1 MVLGAITDTA
11 FIRLFRPLLS
21 KGAVASRANKFGLKL
36 ADSPTLDNFIE
47 AAPSKATGFKKYMEG
62 RGGDYMKLGKELAIQ
77 AFSEGMEEN
86 IQYSNQKVNE
96 GNNFKQSWLENAYSA
111 LNNLVS
117 EGIYMTDEDR
127 IKAVGAGALI
137 GGGSAIAT
145 SLPVVGRPF
154 GGGVLGEAKNERL
167 QKQKAKED
175 LNKAYT
181 DFVNTSLVQNEDDT
195 KGKLTREEQPDGT
208 VKYTHQVGDTN
219 TEIDEEQYN
228 TIAEQVSL
236 DEDGNYVIRGGV
248 KLDDQGNVMKDMVKA
263 AEFTAN
269 MRVQGEL
276 DNLIDLEA
284 MKQEPDPIKLKLYE
298 LEKLSNL
305 AQTAFKS
312 GSTDLLMKKLESF
325 KDMGEA
331 SLKRFGIDSPQEVN
345 DRIEFY
351 KEHVAKLEAN
361 YLQTTNGMVAPV
373 YGEKDEARFQM
384 LKNYAGGI
392 GNRLV
397 NLYSLV
403 EDLDRQIL
411 DVSSKIPN
419 KQKAGWIMNAFS
431 TDNLEGRE
439 EQSPKTSPEEARLAE
454 LVTKKKDLNDA
465 IEDLG
470 KVYDRLTNPREGLK
484 EYNKLVSANKLS
496 EYKTLRDGPKTFLA
510 NDQTTPQ
517 SFKSF
522 VAKRSNML
530 RQKNKLDTARTMF
543 YADHLNDLINYI
555 KLNENRLEDV
565 IESVMD
571 VYDKVTKEGTFIYP
585 DQALKLKDAIST
597 TLSLIEQKE
606 KELLVRGGMTEQDS
620 LLDLEDMLVNE
631 KAENTITEEDAKLYS
646 ELISFRRA
654 KNKMRD
660 FKEMQSKIDSQISIY
675 DISKSDSDYV
685 QDVLDELLQG
695 PKRLFEIAEYED
707 GSISQFYDDVS
718 AVEKQLNFAKA
729 LHEKALSK
737 IEEKPYKETAKEL
750 EDIIKDLEIL
760 LELTKENV
768 RNIELKN
775 KKEDLHYAEAVLSF
789 ADSLNT
795 NEIVITSEQTAD
807 TAAQEADTEKRRQE
821 VKSYF
826 EEKTKSTADQK
837 YNPDLSGEGELA
849 LREKREELL
858 SLGGENILAH
868 GLSKGSIGEQFK
880 NLLNILTNG
889 VDKNRTAL
897 YTAPLVLSDEN
908 QGLAAA
914 MGTAGGTAYID
925 GGFILLG
932 KKGVAGI
939 NSLDD
944 IGGVLVNQAVA
955 DSLPEL
961 IQKLKNAFPNIAIE
975 SYENSPKALKEI
987 TNLKTKETK
996 TKVIKDVS
1004 LAQLIESDPILGS
1017 MAVMD
1022 LLTEDER
1029 ADEIAEAL
1037 RGTLSKLLNGLDFI
1051 NDIAGTLSAT
1061 PAVYDDYIK
1070 SEAVKNPL
1078 RGIFQVLNVIEK
1090 KEPDKSVL
1098 GPLIEFNKDYD
1109 VIKFKENIKNYNGK
1123 VPQETLLALINL
1135 HAAFVGIAQIQDAQ
1149 ESGFSHVGFLT
1160 KIREYLKANPTAPV
1174 PSSSQIRVVR
1184 ELVTFA
1190 SSSVISDA
1198 EIFQNGA
1205 ALKAPAGAGKSLV
1218 VSKLFKYVM
1227 GYANEEIAS
1236 AAAYD
1241 KAAKN
1246 IAESLGH
1253 PDNPKKITDLTTELE
1268 NGTLSPKVKFII
1280 VDEAGALNRGD
1291 INNFVRAV
1299 NKYNNTTKGNRVKY
1313 LFLYDPNQ
1321 PVSGNISK
1329 PALDDNY
1336 IANFVTTE
1344 QEYYE
1349 GTEEVKAE
1357 YRKGQRT
1364 PKGDPLGHS
1373 VALSQNLKQITPLS
1387 TTYRSGVS
1395 EVVDLQ
1401 NAFKSDTP
1409 ISQIPTASSLDPSVS
1424 MINIFG
1430 TYAEAGTSIVKKFA
1444 ESKAANPQRS
1454 RVIIVGNEEKLQQ
1467 YKKALPDADVLLAP
1481 SAMGITVD
1489 EVYVDISVEDNK
1501 NFSNPTIYN
1510 QWMYAATSRATSYAH
1525 LANTKGATHFVDPKV
1540 APYPKKDNLSEEAI
1554 KNLDEQIKVLS
1565 EITGNVS
1572 VDITRPASKEE
1583 SVKPSEERTPDETP
1597 DAPGEN
1603 KTATDN
1609 EGTSV
1614 GFDQQPQEES
1624 GLHVINEPVVINF
1637 DNNLPPSAPPTG
1649 VSQKSQPYNLEN
1661 PAFTIFEGNEDSGIP
1676 PLSIGDEL
1684 MVFIDNSRKATGEEA
1699 KRVVLVKK
1707 ITGSDSGNTY
1717 YQIVGVINDKELG
1730 DFERNVGIN
1739 TSKLPEFT
1747 LQNTNLYNI
1756 YKINGQVTGHE
1767 TLYVQEGSQG
1777 IKYTYDGKPQEDL
1790 ADMLDSDGKI
1800 SKAPLLE
1807 KYIDQVWGRDA
1818 LENAEEVI
1826 KNFSRYCKI
1835 IAFKSINDA
1844 RKVFGKDIP
1853 ASKLPRPGVP
1863 YLIIQ
1868 NIKLKTGNVVKPQFI
1883 QLATKPVNSNDE
1895 KYKPLYDFID
1905 KLKQFEDL
1913 LLKSAYLPDV
1923 YRKIKAGEPV
1933 VYQNMQFFP
1942 MHTLVKVF
1950 SDAHHDESMKTIT
1963 LLSNKQA
1970 GFKNLF
1976 PDLKRES
1983 IDPKLLELA
1992 SELDFLIHGDLN
2004 RVKDDKGKWKH
2015 DTRAFKGA
2023 AQSVFNDIGSQN
2035 LVASIDQGERAG
2047 KLVLLRNYKVNYTT
2061 TANGTQ
2067 SNTSIE
2073 AATLLGPITFIRRDN
2088 RGANNPLISEDLKS
2102 RLRTYAASLEQ
2113 RGLEQSA
2120 RYKAIVNYLNVISDP
2135 TKIPHSNILT
2145 SEDLSDIFI
2154 GSKDSDGNLT
2164 KISGGFGLRT
2174 PSPNSVNNKDT
2185 NIENQ
2190 PVNQFVSHLSRI
2202 DKTRIIVA
2210 KNKNAVPTE
2219 QVETVR
2225 SRKYALLVAAGI
2237 DTISADTIEEMFPQ
2251 EEIAE
2256 FISTLKSNTLEE
2268 ALEKF
2273 RKNAKEKLYYETE
2286 VNNKILS
2293 AVQSRLGIKTTTKEM
2308 VKQDLID
2315 SVGVIDNLK
2324 PYASIPTPFLRA
2336 SVLIKLL
2343 GVTAVSPKDLFPLLS
2358 FVRKNYGANNYRGV
2372 GFAEEFLQ
2380 LVVKYNTD
2388 VSKIIPRINEISAA
2402 YKEVA
2407 DELGIPYRPLLID
2420 ENLPQD
2426 VIYQMIVDGLIF
2438 TFLEGGNIN
2447 GQYLKGVSE
2456 FGREAR
2462 QKHLDNQINLAAAFT
2477 NIVDNTVVKTE
2488 DINTVIEETPD
2499 DKIEQKVEQVVA
2511 AAENKVVRFAEN
2523 LLEWINN
2530 NADAEAADI
2539 MQEAYNIDD
2548 DLAIDFINNQ
2558 DAYDNWVSFLKDVIK
2573 QGTLSRSKSF
2583 LTEDIGTPLSMKEV
2597 ENLVDR
2603 YTPRSFFSMLREIV
2617 SGNAPREL
2625 FNIVEYGKLVNNQGK
2640 QVWGLYK
2647 NGVLHF
2653 AKLASGGVS
2662 SKVVRHELF
2671 HKIFWE
2677 YLKPS
2682 EQIAALALA
2691 QEKYGNLSPE
2701 ALEEALAEEFEDF
2714 VVTKRKSLL
2723 SRLWEKLKRLLGFSY
2738 NHMNSIEE
2746 FFNLIE
2752 NKTFYKSVRG
2762 FESVERS
2769 SVNVR
2774 AVFDNYDEF
2783 KIVKDIILEKVV
2795 RDQVERRKAEQNG
2808 NVPVKSFAEITVD
2821 AMAYLQTVKDMDAAD
2836 FPEGYT
2842 PDQINTVKRAVTKAL
2857 NNKDFLNNFNN
2868 DYFSDANNRV
2878 DFIEFLKDIRDRKLE
2893 EIRILREDITARL
2906 ERGEEVS
2913 ADEMSELEEDDE
2925 MAGISDET
2933 YDSMLVDPKTKLT
2946 GSIKQRLISIE
2957 YFVKN
2962 EKHYADLST
2971 AFTIIVSKVASIPK
2985 GSLKESLEAMARTFT
3000 YNIKDKPNIKVA
3012 VNNYMS
3018 NMAVDILKKLND
3030 PNLPKNISFR
3040 KDASHKFIY
3049 AVVDTLNE
3057 DVSQVTRNDL
3067 ESNPTRYREFVIE
3080 AGKKVDDVIN
3090 EIAEITSLTKE
3101 NVAKVYYLY
3110 EDIDFIKSL
3119 LSSVGSLR
3127 KSKPYVWQKGFK
3139 YVYKM
3144 SGYIARSGGGQRTFV
3159 ANVEFAFNDY
3169 VQKAVNENRR
3179 DLFTQDLKTKIA
3191 KAKVS
3196 QNIEDKTKAV
3206 NTFLKDIGVTKKLGD
3221 ASVSSKEA
3229 VFERLSKSIDGISS
3243 RYNAALDAA
3252 QKSESDNPED
3262 RITGT
3267 ELLENEYGLLD
3278 EIANMINSHYTL
3290 AESGSYTRGDGKKA
3304 YGWIDA
3310 SWQTDVFNIFQRIK
3324 EKLPFKKLSIFEL
3337 KDGKISSNDVFLKD
3351 NIFFTKKNDIFETV
3365 DHDSIKWKDG
3375 SKFAKTLRKENLKEF
3390 RERNIAGNFFV
3401 TLANRGGKYY
3411 QALPI
3416 PSNRTSVQAVLVN
3429 SFRTQET
3436 IDEAIL
3442 QIIRAQK
3449 NRPDPDAK
3457 NPDGS
3462 LVHPELNNSKTYR
3475 ERWKEFTFAGLSGNV
3490 DSMTEQ
3496 QALKAVKQHVANM
3509 VNGENGLFEAFKE
3522 ELNSP
3527 PEVQIPTWAIS
3538 KASSLLGL
3546 ATIPKWD
3553 NNLTDQEKERFFKQ
3567 KNAAVKKGLEYFYYN
3582 YVINQYS
3589 LSQIVY
3595 GDETFYKSKEDQTK
3609 RIQIATATGDTLL
3622 VDEKFGMPK
3631 TSKVLVVE
3639 DLKRVVDPTLHDMLA
3654 SSYDQEYEASD
3665 AEGFMLPEFYEK
3677 LASAYGFDA
3686 KADVILKPVYFSIEN
3701 GVPRAIKY
3709 SVKVLTPE
3717 LIKQYPHLASYADAM
3732 RAKGVDQMVFASA
3745 VKIGSPAVK
3754 AKLDETGRIIASSL
3768 DEKAIVNINNE
3779 NLRFQLNPAKNVE
3792 GSVANKSQGTAMMNT
3807 NGKNTAET
3815 FEMHKANAFII
3826 ENGLRGLSRK
3836 LRLTRKGGVTKG
3848 TENKIR
3854 RMLTSLL
3861 QGLPG
3866 ARDVYEMLS
3875 LGTGKNKVPLDMPLI
3890 GDRVLSNLSSIFT
3903 KATTGFR
3910 FPGSK
3915 LVLQADLGP
3924 VEIDG
3929 VMRNLKWRDENG
3941 FCEVILPETYR
3952 PYVEQIKDGIIGFRI
3967 PTSNYHSLVP
3977 LKVVGFY
3984 PVPPGSKGNVIIAPS
3999 LIVYYHG
4006 SDYDIDTLFVA
4017 RKDYPNETINLNEL
4031 IKGIDPEHQDDPKL
4045 IVEANEPYGFKNNE
4059 LIDFDGYKLY
4069 EYLDKHILKVNKQ
4082 LESLTKQL
4090 QGASE
4095 LQKEAIENAIE
4106 DKEKI
4111 LQSLSDI
4118 AEYAAKN
4125 FIVHN
4130 FSTNMRNMKNRKDLL
4145 TPISFD
4151 KIITLRS
4158 ELKKELSEKLDDDKF
4173 LQTLEESG
4181 LIKQICQ

>member
-439 EQSPKTSPEEARLAE
+439 QQSPKTSPEEARLAE

-585 DQALKLKDAIST
+585 DQALKLKDAINT

-795 NEIVITSEQTAD
+795 NEIVITSEQTED
-807 TAAQEADTEKRRQE
+807 TAVEEAAIRKSWQKELDALKSRELDSVKRSTKGTPINKDNPNSSKVGEEFDEKMIIIVQQ
-821 VKSYF
+821 SLL
-826 EEKTKSTADQK
+826 ADDYDPK
-837 YNPDLSGEGELA
+837 IAENNGDGYTIIERVIEYGEMTDG
-849 LREKREELL
+849 K
-858 SLGGENILAH
+858 
-868 GLSKGSIGEQFK
+868 LSKAPVVRLKIFNNKADADAYLDNRKQELDSKIGTSRQYAK
-880 NLLNILTNG
+880 IN
-889 VDKNRTAL
+889 
-897 YTAPLVLSDEN
+897 DEYN
-908 QGLAAA
+908 AKL
-914 MGTAGGTAYID
+914 
-925 GGFILLG
+925 
-932 KKGVAGI
+932 
-939 NSLDD
+939 
-944 IGGVLVNQAVA
+944 QA
-955 DSLPEL
+955 
-961 IQKLKNAFPNIAIE
+961 LKN
-975 SYENSPKALKEI
+975 
-987 TNLKTKETK
+987 KETETERPK

-1572 VDITRPASKEE
+1572 VDITRPAAKEE

-1637 DNNLPPSAPPTG
+1637 DNNL
-1649 VSQKSQPYNLEN
+1649 
-1661 PAFTIFEGNEDSGIP
+1661 
-1676 PLSIGDEL
+1676 LS
-1684 MVFIDNSRKATGEEA
+1684 
-1699 KRVVLVKK
+1699 
-1707 ITGSDSGNTY
+1707 
-1717 YQIVGVINDKELG
+1717 
-1730 DFERNVGIN
+1730 
-1739 TSKLPEFT
+1739 
-1747 LQNTNLYNI
+1747 
-1756 YKINGQVTGHE
+1756 
-1767 TLYVQEGSQG
+1767 
-1777 IKYTYDGKPQEDL
+1777 
-1790 ADMLDSDGKI
+1790 
-1800 SKAPLLE
+1800 
-1807 KYIDQVWGRDA
+1807 
-1818 LENAEEVI
+1818 
-1826 KNFSRYCKI
+1826 
-1835 IAFKSINDA
+1835 
-1844 RKVFGKDIP
+1844 
-1853 ASKLPRPGVP
+1853 
-1863 YLIIQ
+1863 
-1868 NIKLKTGNVVKPQFI
+1868 
-1883 QLATKPVNSNDE
+1883 
-1895 KYKPLYDFID
+1895 
-1905 KLKQFEDL
+1905 
-1913 LLKSAYLPDV
+1913 
-1923 YRKIKAGEPV
+1923 
-1933 VYQNMQFFP
+1933 
-1942 MHTLVKVF
+1942 
-1950 SDAHHDESMKTIT
+1950 
-1963 LLSNKQA
+1963 
-1970 GFKNLF
+1970 
-1976 PDLKRES
+1976 
-1983 IDPKLLELA
+1983 
-1992 SELDFLIHGDLN
+1992 
-2004 RVKDDKGKWKH
+2004 
-2015 DTRAFKGA
+2015 
-2023 AQSVFNDIGSQN
+2023 
-2035 LVASIDQGERAG
+2035 
-2047 KLVLLRNYKVNYTT
+2047 
-2061 TANGTQ
+2061 
-2067 SNTSIE
+2067 
-2073 AATLLGPITFIRRDN
+2073 
-2088 RGANNPLISEDLKS
+2088 
-2102 RLRTYAASLEQ
+2102 
-2113 RGLEQSA
+2113 
-2120 RYKAIVNYLNVISDP
+2120 
-2135 TKIPHSNILT
+2135 
-2145 SEDLSDIFI
+2145 
-2154 GSKDSDGNLT
+2154 
-2164 KISGGFGLRT
+2164 
-2174 PSPNSVNNKDT
+2174 
-2185 NIENQ
+2185 
-2190 PVNQFVSHLSRI
+2190 
-2202 DKTRIIVA
+2202 
-2210 KNKNAVPTE
+2210 
-2219 QVETVR
+2219 
-2225 SRKYALLVAAGI
+2225 
-2237 DTISADTIEEMFPQ
+2237 
-2251 EEIAE
+2251 
-2256 FISTLKSNTLEE
+2256 
-2268 ALEKF
+2268 
-2273 RKNAKEKLYYETE
+2273 
-2286 VNNKILS
+2286 
-2293 AVQSRLGIKTTTKEM
+2293 
-2308 VKQDLID
+2308 
-2315 SVGVIDNLK
+2315 
-2324 PYASIPTPFLRA
+2324 
-2336 SVLIKLL
+2336 
-2343 GVTAVSPKDLFPLLS
+2343 
-2358 FVRKNYGANNYRGV
+2358 
-2372 GFAEEFLQ
+2372 
-2380 LVVKYNTD
+2380 
-2388 VSKIIPRINEISAA
+2388 
-2402 YKEVA
+2402 
-2407 DELGIPYRPLLID
+2407 
-2420 ENLPQD
+2420 
-2426 VIYQMIVDGLIF
+2426 
-2438 TFLEGGNIN
+2438 
-2447 GQYLKGVSE
+2447 
-2456 FGREAR
+2456 
-2462 QKHLDNQINLAAAFT
+2462 
-2477 NIVDNTVVKTE
+2477 
-2488 DINTVIEETPD
+2488 
-2499 DKIEQKVEQVVA
+2499 
-2511 AAENKVVRFAEN
+2511 
-2523 LLEWINN
+2523 
-2530 NADAEAADI
+2530 
-2539 MQEAYNIDD
+2539 
-2548 DLAIDFINNQ
+2548 
-2558 DAYDNWVSFLKDVIK
+2558 
-2573 QGTLSRSKSF
+2573 
-2583 LTEDIGTPLSMKEV
+2583 
-2597 ENLVDR
+2597 
-2603 YTPRSFFSMLREIV
+2603 
-2617 SGNAPREL
+2617 
-2625 FNIVEYGKLVNNQGK
+2625 
-2640 QVWGLYK
+2640 
-2647 NGVLHF
+2647 
-2653 AKLASGGVS
+2653 
-2662 SKVVRHELF
+2662 
-2671 HKIFWE
+2671 
-2677 YLKPS
+2677 
-2682 EQIAALALA
+2682 
-2691 QEKYGNLSPE
+2691 
-2701 ALEEALAEEFEDF
+2701 
-2714 VVTKRKSLL
+2714 
-2723 SRLWEKLKRLLGFSY
+2723 
-2738 NHMNSIEE
+2738 
-2746 FFNLIE
+2746 
-2752 NKTFYKSVRG
+2752 
-2762 FESVERS
+2762 
-2769 SVNVR
+2769 
-2774 AVFDNYDEF
+2774 
-2783 KIVKDIILEKVV
+2783 
-2795 RDQVERRKAEQNG
+2795 
-2808 NVPVKSFAEITVD
+2808 
-2821 AMAYLQTVKDMDAAD
+2821 
-2836 FPEGYT
+2836 
-2842 PDQINTVKRAVTKAL
+2842 
-2857 NNKDFLNNFNN
+2857 
-2868 DYFSDANNRV
+2868 
-2878 DFIEFLKDIRDRKLE
+2878 
-2893 EIRILREDITARL
+2893 
-2906 ERGEEVS
+2906 
-2913 ADEMSELEEDDE
+2913 
-2925 MAGISDET
+2925 
-2933 YDSMLVDPKTKLT
+2933 
-2946 GSIKQRLISIE
+2946 
-2957 YFVKN
+2957 
-2962 EKHYADLST
+2962 
-2971 AFTIIVSKVASIPK
+2971 
-2985 GSLKESLEAMARTFT
+2985 
-3000 YNIKDKPNIKVA
+3000 
-3012 VNNYMS
+3012 
-3018 NMAVDILKKLND
+3018 
-3030 PNLPKNISFR
+3030 
-3040 KDASHKFIY
+3040 
-3049 AVVDTLNE
+3049 
-3057 DVSQVTRNDL
+3057 
-3067 ESNPTRYREFVIE
+3067 
-3080 AGKKVDDVIN
+3080 
-3090 EIAEITSLTKE
+3090 
-3101 NVAKVYYLY
+3101 
-3110 EDIDFIKSL
+3110 
-3119 LSSVGSLR
+3119 
-3127 KSKPYVWQKGFK
+3127 
-3139 YVYKM
+3139 
-3144 SGYIARSGGGQRTFV
+3144 
-3159 ANVEFAFNDY
+3159 
-3169 VQKAVNENRR
+3169 
-3179 DLFTQDLKTKIA
+3179 
-3191 KAKVS
+3191 
-3196 QNIEDKTKAV
+3196 
-3206 NTFLKDIGVTKKLGD
+3206 
-3221 ASVSSKEA
+3221 
-3229 VFERLSKSIDGISS
+3229 
-3243 RYNAALDAA
+3243 
-3252 QKSESDNPED
+3252 
-3262 RITGT
+3262 
-3267 ELLENEYGLLD
+3267 
-3278 EIANMINSHYTL
+3278 
-3290 AESGSYTRGDGKKA
+3290 
-3304 YGWIDA
+3304 
-3310 SWQTDVFNIFQRIK
+3310 
-3324 EKLPFKKLSIFEL
+3324 
-3337 KDGKISSNDVFLKD
+3337 
-3351 NIFFTKKNDIFETV
+3351 
-3365 DHDSIKWKDG
+3365 
-3375 SKFAKTLRKENLKEF
+3375 
-3390 RERNIAGNFFV
+3390 
-3401 TLANRGGKYY
+3401 
-3411 QALPI
+3411 
-3416 PSNRTSVQAVLVN
+3416 
-3429 SFRTQET
+3429 
-3436 IDEAIL
+3436 
-3442 QIIRAQK
+3442 
-3449 NRPDPDAK
+3449 
-3457 NPDGS
+3457 
-3462 LVHPELNNSKTYR
+3462 
-3475 ERWKEFTFAGLSGNV
+3475 
-3490 DSMTEQ
+3490 
-3496 QALKAVKQHVANM
+3496 
-3509 VNGENGLFEAFKE
+3509 
-3522 ELNSP
+3522 
-3527 PEVQIPTWAIS
+3527 
-3538 KASSLLGL
+3538 
-3546 ATIPKWD
+3546 
-3553 NNLTDQEKERFFKQ
+3553 
-3567 KNAAVKKGLEYFYYN
+3567 
-3582 YVINQYS
+3582 
-3589 LSQIVY
+3589 
-3595 GDETFYKSKEDQTK
+3595 
-3609 RIQIATATGDTLL
+3609 
-3622 VDEKFGMPK
+3622 
-3631 TSKVLVVE
+3631 
-3639 DLKRVVDPTLHDMLA
+3639 
-3654 SSYDQEYEASD
+3654 
-3665 AEGFMLPEFYEK
+3665 
-3677 LASAYGFDA
+3677 
-3686 KADVILKPVYFSIEN
+3686 
-3701 GVPRAIKY
+3701 
-3709 SVKVLTPE
+3709 
-3717 LIKQYPHLASYADAM
+3717 
-3732 RAKGVDQMVFASA
+3732 
-3745 VKIGSPAVK
+3745 
-3754 AKLDETGRIIASSL
+3754 
-3768 DEKAIVNINNE
+3768 
-3779 NLRFQLNPAKNVE
+3779 
-3792 GSVANKSQGTAMMNT
+3792 
-3807 NGKNTAET
+3807 
-3815 FEMHKANAFII
+3815 
-3826 ENGLRGLSRK
+3826 
-3836 LRLTRKGGVTKG
+3836 
-3848 TENKIR
+3848 
-3854 RMLTSLL
+3854 
-3861 QGLPG
+3861 
-3866 ARDVYEMLS
+3866 
-3875 LGTGKNKVPLDMPLI
+3875 
-3890 GDRVLSNLSSIFT
+3890 
-3903 KATTGFR
+3903 
-3910 FPGSK
+3910 
-3915 LVLQADLGP
+3915 
-3924 VEIDG
+3924 
-3929 VMRNLKWRDENG
+3929 
-3941 FCEVILPETYR
+3941 
-3952 PYVEQIKDGIIGFRI
+3952 
-3967 PTSNYHSLVP
+3967 
-3977 LKVVGFY
+3977 
-3984 PVPPGSKGNVIIAPS
+3984 
-3999 LIVYYHG
+3999 
-4006 SDYDIDTLFVA
+4006 
-4017 RKDYPNETINLNEL
+4017 
-4031 IKGIDPEHQDDPKL
+4031 
-4045 IVEANEPYGFKNNE
+4045 
-4059 LIDFDGYKLY
+4059 
-4069 EYLDKHILKVNKQ
+4069 
-4082 LESLTKQL
+4082 
-4090 QGASE
+4090 
-4095 LQKEAIENAIE
+4095 
-4106 DKEKI
+4106 
-4111 LQSLSDI
+4111 
-4118 AEYAAKN
+4118 
-4125 FIVHN
+4125 
-4130 FSTNMRNMKNRKDLL
+4130 
-4145 TPISFD
+4145 
-4151 KIITLRS
+4151 
-4158 ELKKELSEKLDDDKF
+4158 
-4173 LQTLEESG
+4173 
-4181 LIKQICQ
+4181 